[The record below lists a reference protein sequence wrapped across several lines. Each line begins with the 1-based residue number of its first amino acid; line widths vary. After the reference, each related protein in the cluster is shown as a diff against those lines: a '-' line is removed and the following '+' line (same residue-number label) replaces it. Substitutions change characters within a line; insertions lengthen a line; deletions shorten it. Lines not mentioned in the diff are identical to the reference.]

1 MGKKKKNKKKKKKCG
16 ATADMVA
23 DGLADVLKY
32 DESKEYTIPQMET
45 MLDQIPCLTEA
56 IDKDL
61 RAMEAE
67 RANFAVGD
75 EAHTIDLLESML
87 LSHRTRG
94 ELMGTFANLS
104 LDLGAKH
111 RAVDQERFEARVKA
125 MQTTLERELGEKFAR
140 LKTRLSSQ

>member
-1 MGKKKKNKKKKKKCG
+1 MGKKKKNKKKKNKKG
-16 ATADMVA
+16 AGGTADMV
-23 DGLADVLKY
+23 ADVLKY

-87 LSHRTRG
+87 LSHQTRG
-94 ELMGTFANLS
+94 DLMSTFAHLS

-125 MQTTLERELGEKFAR
+125 MQATLERELGEKFAR
-140 LKTRLSSQ
+140 LKARLCAQ

>member
-16 ATADMVA
+16 ATADM
-23 DGLADVLKY
+23 GADVLKY

-67 RANFAVGD
+67 RANFAVD
-75 EAHTIDLLESML
+75 EAHTIDLLERML

-125 MQTTLERELGEKFAR
+125 MQATLERELGEKFAR
-140 LKTRLSSQ
+140 LKARLSSQ